1 MPATTAPIPQTAW
14 EGREQLYEDGRSAV
28 MYTLF
33 VFSIF
38 YARKFI
44 FCSVI
49 FCRRVVFVKCFTLD
63 VVLVRRCISRFTVD
77 QVVTMCSCLITVL
90 DVELRLLTD

>member
-1 MPATTAPIPQTAW
+1 MRMDDPLSCTP
-14 EGREQLYEDGRSAV
+14 
-28 MYTLF
+28 F
-33 VFSIF
+33 VFSNF

-44 FCSVI
+44 FCSVN

-77 QVVTMCSCLITVL
+77 QVVTRPICSCLITVL